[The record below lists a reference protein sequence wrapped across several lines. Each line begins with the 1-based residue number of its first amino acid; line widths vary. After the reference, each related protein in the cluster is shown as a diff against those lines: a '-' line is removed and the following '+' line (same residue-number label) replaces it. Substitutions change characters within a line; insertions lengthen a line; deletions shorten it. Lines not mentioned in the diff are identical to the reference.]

1 MNRQLSPRVSA
12 FFPAASLLCGLAC
25 LLCLLCA
32 ACAAQRPS
40 SPDTQDTPDAAAPP
54 QGQAASLVA
63 ASART
68 LAEMRAASTNR
79 LLDYALE
86 DARAVIVLP
95 GIYQAGFIYS
105 LRAGNGVLV
114 ARRDD
119 GGWGAPIFIS
129 FGGAGYGPQI
139 GLEKSRLVLVVQD
152 DEELE
157 RILTGGF
164 TFDAAVKYDI
174 VGVREEHGPGTLT
187 EGRPV
192 LAISDGV
199 GIMAGVALH
208 GGGLTVDRSLT
219 AAYHGQDAGTVE
231 RILKGTSAPGLE
243 VFQLWST
250 LVVDLPQDLIQR
262 GNKP

>member
-12 FFPAASLLCGLAC
+12 LPALLLG
-25 LLCLLCA
+25 CLLCA

-40 SPDTQDTPDAAAPP
+40 PQDPQDASAIPP

-68 LAEMRAASTNR
+68 LTEMRAASTNR

-119 GGWGAPIFIS
+119 GGWGAPIFMS

-152 DEELE
+152 DEELA
-157 RILTGGF
+157 RILAGGF
-164 TFDAAVKYDI
+164 TFDATVKYDI

-187 EGRPV
+187 EERPV
-192 LAISDGV
+192 LAVSDGV

-219 AAYHGQDAGTVE
+219 AAYHGQDAGADGAVE

-243 VFQLWST
+243 VFQLWSA
-250 LVVDLPQDLIQR
+250 LVVDLPQDVIQR